1 MDDDGSM
8 TEEQF
13 EENHKERDYSSVISI
28 DNLEKMLDKAIQN
41 EEYEIASQ
49 LRDRIVELKQKSK

>member
-1 MDDDGSM
+1 
-8 TEEQF
+8 
-13 EENHKERDYSSVISI
+13 
-28 DNLEKMLDKAIQN
+28 MLDKAIQN